1 MNATSSKGMVCT
13 GRVLSGLV
21 SLMFLFSAFMKLK
34 GGPELEEGLTHMGLP
49 VAMVT
54 PLAVLELSCAVLYL
68 IPATSILG
76 AILLA
81 GYMGGA
87 ILTHWRVGDVFV
99 IQIAL
104 GVTVWLGLWL
114 REPRLRALLPLR
126 SPAR

>member
-1 MNATSSKGMVCT
+1 MTTVHSNRMIWT
-13 GRVLSGLV
+13 GRVLSGLA

-34 GGPELEEGLTHMGLP
+34 GGPELDEGMAHMGLP
-49 VAMVT
+49 VAMIT
-54 PLAVLELSCAVLYL
+54 PLAVLEFSCVALYL
-68 IPATSILG
+68 IPSTSILG

-104 GVTVWLGLWL
+104 GVAVWLGLWL

-126 SPAR
+126 GSVR